1 MHLAVS
7 ASIGHARREIEGWGM
22 NKSWMVRAERDGR
35 LFDAFKEK
43 SAVAIGWNG
52 VGDLS
57 SVKTRKGIA
66 DLVASA
72 WPEMKPQSVAMAA
85 GQLHRFVNEI
95 EVGDMVVTY
104 NPSRRV
110 YMLGEIAGPYRYD
123 MSIDP
128 EDAQFRPVRWQGEVG
143 RDLLSVESRNS
154 LGSISTLFRI
164 PIEVA
169 DELKKA
175 LTSGQPVKA
184 EAVAAITDAVED
196 DLFKSM
202 ESRAHEF
209 IKDRVNALGW
219 DDMQELVAGLLRS
232 LGYKTRVSEVGPDRG
247 KDIVASPDGFGFEAP
262 RIVVEVKHRKGAMG
276 APDVRSFLGGRH
288 PQDKGLYVS
297 TGGFTREARYE
308 AERANIPLALM
319 DLDEL
324 AKSLL
329 EQYDKLDL
337 ETQQLVPLKR
347 IFVPAW
353 V

>member
-1 MHLAVS
+1 MS
-7 ASIGHARREIEGWGM
+7 
-22 NKSWMVRAERDGR
+22 KSWMVRAERNGR
-35 LFDAFKEK
+35 LFDTFKDQ

-57 SVKTRKGIA
+57 KIKTRKAIA
-66 DLVASA
+66 DLVSKAFPDA
-72 WPEMKPQSVAMAA
+72 KPQSIAMAA

-95 EVGDMVVTY
+95 DVGDTVVTY
-104 NPSRRV
+104 DPSRRI
-110 YMLGEIAGPYRYD
+110 YLIGEIAGPYRYD
-123 MSIDP
+123 TSLDP
-128 EDAQFRPVRWQGEVG
+128 EDGQFRPVRWHGEVS

-164 PIEVA
+164 STEVA
-169 DELKKA
+169 SELKKA
-175 LTSGQPVKA
+175 LSSGQLATSELVPAVI
-184 EAVAAITDAVED
+184 EASED

-209 IKDRVNALGW
+209 IKDKVNTLTW

-232 LGYKTRVSEVGPDRG
+232 LGYKTRVSDAGPDRG
-247 KDIVASPDGFGFEAP
+247 KDIVASPDGFGFESP

-319 DLDEL
+319 DLDDL
-324 AKSLL
+324 VKSLL
-329 EQYDKLDL
+329 EQYGKLDI
-337 ETQQLVPLKR
+337 ETQQLVPLKG

-353 V
+353 S

>member
-1 MHLAVS
+1 
-7 ASIGHARREIEGWGM
+7 
-22 NKSWMVRAERDGR
+22 MVRAERDGR
-35 LFDAFKEK
+35 LFEAFKEK
-43 SAVAIGWNG
+43 SAVAIGWNE

-57 SVKTRKGIA
+57 AVKTRKAIS
-66 DLVASA
+66 DLVTTA
-72 WPEMKPQSVAMAA
+72 WPETKPQSVAMAA

-95 EVGDMVVTY
+95 EIGDMIVTY

-110 YMLGEIAGPYRYD
+110 YLIGEVAGPYRYD
-123 MSIDP
+123 TSIDP
-128 EDAQFRPVRWQGEVG
+128 EDAQVRPVRWSGEVG

-154 LGSISTLFRI
+154 LGAISTLFRI
-164 PIEVA
+164 PTEVA
-169 DELKKA
+169 AELKKT
-175 LTSGQPVKA
+175 LSSGQPAKVEIA
-184 EAVAAITDAVED
+184 TASTEASED

-202 ESRAHEF
+202 ESRAREF
-209 IKDRVNALGW
+209 IKDKVNALAW

-232 LGYKTRVSEVGPDRG
+232 LGYKTRVSEAGPDRG
-247 KDIVASPDGFGFEAP
+247 KDIVASPDGFGFESP

-319 DLDEL
+319 DLDDL
-324 AKSLL
+324 VKSLL
-329 EQYDKLDL
+329 EQYEKLDL

-353 V
+353 S